1 MKLWVTR
8 LFPDAKV
15 LVLLASLCFVLSCG
29 KSQAVSGKSEAD
41 SNSNK
46 SQPDNRNSD
55 APISDRDAVV
65 GQKNADDKASP
76 SASPTTSAT
85 PPAEKGPT
93 YASRSVKDDEVVAM
107 ARRVR
112 AAMPKD
118 TDSQSLD
125 LVSDAYSS
133 DLIRSFEPAELIA
146 RASEMVNSA
155 PTATLGDSGVD
166 KSRYQQAANL
176 AEQGIAMLKV
186 QPEPSESAAK
196 AEYRATLLEGLSVR
210 AEALGVLAANSDRS
224 QGRAAETAYREYL
237 AAESNVGK
245 KTRAEHR
252 FASMLVA
259 LGELDKARTTYE
271 GLLARNG
278 EDTQALGGLVMVHR
292 KIAVAQKAAG
302 KEAAATINTELSAS
316 YAERLNKLSSEP
328 AATTA
333 AAESAGETRESD
345 TRRVDREYKAV
356 ERLEPAAK
364 RLNMRVPEQTSPARP
379 RTDEVDRGQKARRR
393 PGE

>member
-1 MKLWVTR
+1 MKLLVTR

-76 SASPTTSAT
+76 SASPTTFAT

-125 LVSDAYSS
+125 LVS
-133 DLIRSFEPAELIA
+133 
-146 RASEMVNSA
+146 
-155 PTATLGDSGVD
+155 
-166 KSRYQQAANL
+166 
-176 AEQGIAMLKV
+176 
-186 QPEPSESAAK
+186 
-196 AEYRATLLEGLSVR
+196 
-210 AEALGVLAANSDRS
+210 
-224 QGRAAETAYREYL
+224 
-237 AAESNVGK
+237 
-245 KTRAEHR
+245 
-252 FASMLVA
+252 
-259 LGELDKARTTYE
+259 
-271 GLLARNG
+271 
-278 EDTQALGGLVMVHR
+278 
-292 KIAVAQKAAG
+292 
-302 KEAAATINTELSAS
+302 
-316 YAERLNKLSSEP
+316 AERDHPVNILCGNDVPGGSQYMG
-328 AATTA
+328 T
-333 AAESAGETRESD
+333 
-345 TRRVDREYKAV
+345 EYISLIKCFFNLIV
-356 ERLEPAAK
+356 C
-364 RLNMRVPEQTSPARP
+364 
-379 RTDEVDRGQKARRR
+379 
-393 PGE
+393 